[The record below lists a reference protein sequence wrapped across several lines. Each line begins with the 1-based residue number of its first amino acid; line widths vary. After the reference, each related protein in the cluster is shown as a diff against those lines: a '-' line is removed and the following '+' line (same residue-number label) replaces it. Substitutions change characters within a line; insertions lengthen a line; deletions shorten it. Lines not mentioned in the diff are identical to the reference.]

1 LIFNILRQN
10 ISVLRHL
17 PPIGKSLPLAN
28 RASKACLNFAA
39 ACASLITIR
48 SSSWRLRPEA
58 EKIAAPVPQHM
69 AVNLIALKVHEGGDF
84 AFCAD
89 FDVGSCG

>member
-1 LIFNILRQN
+1 MLDIQHFTSEYAYLVIFRRLESLCRLSMFEFCRRLR
-10 ISVLRHL
+10 VFDYD
-17 PPIGKSLPLAN
+17 KV
-28 RASKACLNFAA
+28 
-39 ACASLITIR
+39 
-48 SSSWRLRPEA
+48 SSWRLRPEA

-69 AVNLIALKVHEGGDF
+69 AVNLIALKVHEGGVF